1 MEKLAQ
7 MEAALINNRPQTADA
22 ATMAES
28 MHATMTP
35 DERVDL
41 EARKEA
47 IRERKRQ
54 LTRVCSFA
62 NYQKLAEAVV
72 ALNKIVTALDAEIAR
87 EEIASDSDL
96 ADIVNAFWPQAKSAI
111 DRLDV

>member
-22 ATMAES
+22 ATMAAS
-28 MHATMTP
+28 IHTPMTP
-35 DERVDL
+35 DERAGL
-41 EARKEA
+41 GARQEAV
-47 IRERKRQ
+47 RERKRQ
-54 LTRVCSFA
+54 LERVCSFR
-62 NYQKLAEAVV
+62 NYQQLAEAVV

-96 ADIVNAFWPQAKSAI
+96 ADIVNAFWPKAKSAI
-111 DRLDV
+111 DRLDL